1 MDPTVTLI
9 EYIGFVIAA
18 LIIIWGVIELSKR
31 MYGKTHFDIRSPHT
45 WDRFHS
51 VRPGATEELLPDADD
66 EEDSEPDL
74 HTRAKQNGHY
84 SESKKPH

>member
-1 MDPTVTLI
+1 MDPTVTLV

-18 LIIIWGVIELSKR
+18 LIIIWAVIEVGRR
-31 MYGKTHFDIRSPHT
+31 MYGKTHFDLRSPHT
-45 WDRFHS
+45 WDRLRS
-51 VRPGATEELLPDADD
+51 TRPGVTQELLSDSDD
-66 EEDSEPDL
+66 EEDSELDL